1 MPIHLPCKCYAY
13 TLAIL
18 WAGTWLNVL
27 SRLALTPG
35 GGSNTNT
42 RPALSR
48 FVGSFGLISIV
59 KNNLNDGDGWRLE
72 KTKKETNKLYA
83 NYLHLRRLISS
94 FCWHISPHFFGCKN
108 PSILF
113 DEAKAR
119 FARIFSGRPR
129 GQKYVLWFCRSG
141 WLRTGWL
148 RVDTYFSLWGSQFLW
163 ERYRQLIVS
172 LKYCIV
178 YGFYFLDGEKCVS
191 KVATQSTV
199 TPVDSNK

>member
-1 MPIHLPCKCYAY
+1 MSIHLECNSYVY

-48 FVGSFGLISIV
+48 FVGSFGFISIV

-72 KTKKETNKLYA
+72 KTKKKNQI
-83 NYLHLRRLISS
+83 NYTPIICTSGSS
-94 FCWHISPHFFGCKN
+94 FHHFVGTSFRTFWGIRYL
-108 PSILF
+108 SILF

-119 FARIFSGRPR
+119 FARIFSGQEPPGDRNMS
-129 GQKYVLWFCRSG
+129 VTNLWTLG
-141 WLRTGWL
+141 WLG
-148 RVDTYFSLWGSQFLW
+148 VDTYFSLWQ
-163 ERYRQLIVS
+163 IS
-172 LKYCIV
+172 LRTI
-178 YGFYFLDGEKCVS
+178 
-191 KVATQSTV
+191 
-199 TPVDSNK
+199 